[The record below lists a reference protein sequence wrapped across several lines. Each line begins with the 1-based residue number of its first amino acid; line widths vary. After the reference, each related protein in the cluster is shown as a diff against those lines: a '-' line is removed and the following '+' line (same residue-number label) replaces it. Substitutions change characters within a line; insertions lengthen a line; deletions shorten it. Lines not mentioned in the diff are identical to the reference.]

1 MAKKYD
7 ISVQSGSLRI
17 THKWRSGV
25 TWFFLFFSV
34 FWNLIV
40 IIALLSGAGLFIIFH
55 LLAGIGIG
63 WMTVANFLNTT
74 TIKANSRTLSIK
86 HGPIPWLFRND
97 KEIEARTL
105 VQLYVEKSSVKINNQ
120 PTYNLRAK
128 TDQGKNLKLMG
139 ANQDRDLLLRIEH
152 AIEAHLGI
160 LDDPTLGYK
169 DGAEERLNLEELA
182 EHMEMLEPIKNWLPK
197 SMREGLEN
205 AQRKAMARHEASGGS
220 PISPTNPSPVPTKS
234 GQSFPEAR
242 PNYHS
247 GDGPRPLEAP
257 TNPATYP
264 LYTADSGTE
273 FIFSGRP
280 YRVTRTAQTDFDL
293 GAGSSR
299 QLEITPTGGGLS
311 RYLYAEQERGRWAY
325 YEERRLD
332 DDEAEQL
339 GFTNQGERYPL
350 KLENGDD
357 RYYPRNERRGRRFTG
372 TRTEDIR
379 QFIYTTTGDLTQFR
393 AVQPVGGSWE
403 VFVQEVVD
411 AGSFEG

>member
-1 MAKKYD
+1 MANKYD

-17 THKWRSGV
+17 THKWRTGV
-25 TWFFLFFSV
+25 AWFFLFFTV

-40 IIALLSGAGLFIIFH
+40 LIALLSGAGIFVIFH
-55 LLAGIGIG
+55 LLAGIGVG
-63 WMTVANFLNTT
+63 WMTLAKFFNTT
-74 TIKANSRTLSIK
+74 TIEANSRTLSIK
-86 HGPIPWLFRND
+86 HGPIPWMFRTD
-97 KEIEARTL
+97 KEIEARSL

-128 TDQGKNLKLMG
+128 TDQGKNVKLMG

-160 LDDPTLGYK
+160 MDDPTLGYK

-182 EHMEMLEPIKNWLPK
+182 EHLEMLEPIKNWLPK

-220 PISPTNPSPVPTKS
+220 PFSPPNPAPATSPEIPKT
-234 GQSFPEAR
+234 PPIYR
-242 PNYHS
+242 P
-247 GDGPRPLEAP
+247 GDGPRPLDAAA
-257 TNPATYP
+257 NPATYP
-264 LYTADSGTE
+264 LYTADSGSE
-273 FIFSGRP
+273 FTFAGRP
-280 YRVTRTAQTDFDL
+280 YRVTRTAQTDFAL

-299 QLEITPTGGGLS
+299 QLEVTPTGGGVS

-332 DDEAEQL
+332 NAEAEQL

-357 RYYPRNERRGRRFTG
+357 RYYPRNERRGRRFVG
-372 TRTEDIR
+372 TRSDDVR
-379 QFIYTTTGDLTQFR
+379 QFVYTTTGASTQFR
-393 AVQPVGGSWE
+393 ALQPVGGPWE